1 LLLNLQNTNNCGII
15 KLVGGNKVIG
25 KIVKYFRY
33 INDISIKELSDITGV
48 SVTYISEIEK
58 GKKNNISID
67 ILTKLSKGFNISSS
81 ILMEII
87 EMCEEKNISNKVLIL
102 YILKLYFEKDYKC
115 DKELVND
122 ELVQKL
128 LK

>member
-1 LLLNLQNTNNCGII
+1 M
-15 KLVGGNKVIG
+15 IG